1 MYITGGE
8 FKGKRLNIPKSKD
21 TRPTRQLVKKA
32 MFDVLG
38 DFVCGKE
45 VLDLFSGS
53 GALGF
58 EALSRGANRVSF
70 IENRRGA
77 LKVIKENTRL
87 LGQGLKCRVISRD
100 ALLVLKGFKKQGL
113 KFDLVFADP
122 PYYQDLAKKC
132 LFALDKYD
140 ILRNSVIIVIE
151 HYKKDKLPPQ
161 VGRLKLYKLRQ
172 YGDTVVSFY
181 TLKQIGD

>member
-8 FKGKRLNIPKSKD
+8 FKSRRLNIPKSKD
-21 TRPTRQLVKKA
+21 IRPTRQLVKKA

-58 EALSRGANRVSF
+58 EALSRGANSVSF
-70 IENRRGA
+70 VENKRGA

-87 LGQGLKCRVISRD
+87 LDLGAKCRVIARD
-100 ALLVLKGFKKQGL
+100 ALLTLKSLRKQGL

-140 ILRNSVIIVIE
+140 ILRNSAIIVIE
-151 HYKKDKLPPQ
+151 HYKKDKLLQQ
-161 VGRLKLYKLRQ
+161 VGRLKLCKLRQ
-172 YGDTVVSFY
+172 YGDTIVSFY